1 MSGANVE
8 ESSYLKV
15 EHDFEYR
22 TNDGRQ
28 IAIKKDERLY
38 LIQKTNND
46 WWKVIRNKEQRS
58 FYVPVTYVT
67 ELGSVSSPNKF
78 TGPGKHDAIFQ
89 TTSRDHS
96 ARRRNVENWLST
108 TVKMLPDGSRS
119 PENLEQYNRLKNF
132 EDAGMK
138 EIKNRIVQQKQ
149 SLQGNEKS
157 NEIKNEKKSLE
168 RFRNVVRKISSSMH
182 VSQDT
187 SAHNTSARNSQ
198 TRDVMRTVME
208 NVDGK
213 SAPAS
218 NYPIYSPKEAK
229 EPDRT
234 LFEYQNPPQQQ
245 ILHSISHCQKSAM
258 NLTNPTGCTESIDDC
273 RSVNLDSSLIK
284 HSPRSRPSTK
294 ESKLSVQKNIAT
306 KRSDNNSTDRCAV
319 TPNIEKKP
327 SSPISAGNKVAMSST
342 SPSLQGSG
350 STFDYS
356 ENAMRILN
364 DKRKSWAVEELMSE
378 LTQIRKERVDDNAS
392 NFVLRSIE
400 IKDGFDPLEKL
411 TQELHDLHTSQHENS
426 TVSNSPKADFKSE
439 DDIKEPPEIS
449 ICKEKET
456 TIVPLKSPKNLAQT
470 ESTFNKSKSPKS
482 RISLTNSEVCSI
494 STDINNSCKF
504 TKRQDEYEEANILND
519 ESRMPINVR
528 DEGSD
533 RKATLSADKEHY
545 VLSYQQNSQLFKSES
560 SDNLAK
566 FEKPSYSN
574 VLNKL
579 KNETKVRPQ
588 LKLKI
593 KNVDTKIKLT
603 PSLEKLASEIQFLPA
618 SRTSIVDSDTQQS
631 TPTENKWPQGRADQ
645 KRVTTKTETIE
656 PAAIDILES
665 RDDLINVDQDSEM
678 WKNFKSKLNYRGSFK
693 SKQEQKSQVVTKDVT
708 FDNEHSES
716 VTKPG
721 RRKIKKSATFNCV
734 AVPEYYKHFQRHEG
748 SEYCSRISPT
758 LRTKR
763 RSQSLENIKLLVNRE
778 LKHTLAASK
787 RADGAQNALHKS
799 VAKPIPS
806 CRKIQPMKDV
816 RESIGAESPCSHQ
829 GVQASVQVLPP
840 SISRSY
846 ENLNEG
852 FNNLKVFDANKS
864 TAVSFKNLLCT
875 SDSGSD
881 EYLHYKAFPKSSISR
896 NERLAFS
903 SDSKINSKVVVSSE
917 SLPVIDRSIS
927 DEQIL
932 SSNISSEALFS
943 QSESEVYALSE
954 VSNTSS
960 PITVDRDREN
970 FVNLPPGWTQE
981 YDQQSKQIC
990 FVNTWG
996 EKWFSSNDAEGKI
1009 YFFEENSNESSW
1021 ILPSIPATEP
1031 TLRNMEGNHDNIEL
1045 RTNSG
1050 SEKLRIGKARS
1061 LLVGNQRPTKKELAA
1076 RRSGSLSHDW
1086 PQLFDGNMCILK
1098 EGILQRTKITENGK
1112 KLRKH
1117 WSTSYVVLSELFLL
1131 FFKDA
1136 KSFSAMKS
1144 GQSAAAK
1151 PDISVDLNGAIIEPD
1166 DKVSSRKNV
1175 YIISTI
1181 LGLQVLIQ
1189 NDNTTV
1195 ANEWFKEIYDVIHNL
1210 PSGFEAQTPPS
1221 LERPRDTKSKQ
1232 FLSVNSIE
1240 ESKVVSKI
1248 GRTRSVKTIGNI
1260 ASVFK
1265 KIEGSTE
1272 DLSGSSAERQTK
1284 IKAKLKRFFQRRPTM
1299 DSLVK
1304 NGIYKDEPAF
1314 GSYLKDVCSREP
1326 PMVPRFVKSCIEILE
1341 SNLENMK
1348 ADGLYRASGNLSQ
1361 IQKIRLQVDQN
1372 NFDILAQE
1380 EDVHV
1385 LTGALK
1391 LFFRELKEPLIPYEF
1406 FERALRASMSKKKSE
1421 KIQVFREIV
1430 RGLSQPHYDTLQL
1443 LLQHLLKVTS
1453 YQKYNRMHIP
1463 NLAIVFGP
1471 TLMWPRVESANMALD
1486 LMQQNL
1492 VIECLLSEYDKI
1504 FK

>member
-1 MSGANVE
+1 MSGAKVE

-28 IAIKKDERLY
+28 IAIKKDEKLY

-67 ELGSVSSPNKF
+67 ELGSAPSPNQN
-78 TGPGKHDAIFQ
+78 TDPGKHETIFQ
-89 TTSRDHS
+89 TTPRDHL

-108 TVKMLPDGSRS
+108 TVKMMPDTSGS
-119 PENLEQYNRLKNF
+119 PENLEEYNRLDNL

-138 EIKNRIVQQKQ
+138 EIRNRIVQQKLNLRG
-149 SLQGNEKS
+149 SEKS

-168 RFRNVVRKISSSMH
+168 RFRNVVRKISSSIH

-187 SAHNTSARNSQ
+187 SSHNISARNSQ
-198 TRDVMRTVME
+198 TRDVVRTVME

-213 SAPAS
+213 SSPAS
-218 NYPIYSPKEAK
+218 NNPIYSPKKVK
-229 EPDRT
+229 ESDRT

-245 ILHSISHCQKSAM
+245 ILHSISYCQKSAM
-258 NLTNPTGCTESIDDC
+258 NPTDSTSCTESIADC
-273 RSVNLDSSLIK
+273 SSVNSDFSLNK
-284 HSPRSRPSTK
+284 HGPRSRPSTE
-294 ESKLSVQKNIAT
+294 ESNLSVQKNFVM
-306 KRSDNNSTDRCAV
+306 KRSNNNNTDRRLV
-319 TPNIEKKP
+319 KPNTEKKP
-327 SSPISAGNKVAMSST
+327 SSPISAGNKVTTSSI

-411 TQELHDLHTSQHENS
+411 TQELHDLHTSQNENS
-426 TVSNSPKADFKSE
+426 AGFNSQKADFKTQDHRE
-439 DDIKEPPEIS
+439 LEEIS

-456 TIVPLKSPKNLAQT
+456 MTPPLKNPKNLAQT
-470 ESTFNKSKSPKS
+470 EFIFNKSKLPKS
-482 RISLTNSEVCSI
+482 TISLTNSEACS
-494 STDINNSCKF
+494 SSADINNSCKF
-504 TKRQDEYEEANILND
+504 TKRRDEYEEANILND
-519 ESRMPINVR
+519 ESRMRIDVR

-560 SDNLAK
+560 SDNLDK

-588 LKLKI
+588 LNLKI

-618 SRTSIVDSDTQQS
+618 SRTSVVDRDTQQS
-631 TPTENKWPQGRADQ
+631 TPTENKLPQSNADQ
-645 KRVTTKTETIE
+645 KEVTTKTETIE
-656 PAAIDILES
+656 PAAIDILENK
-665 RDDLINVDQDSEM
+665 DNLINVDQDSEM

-693 SKQEQKSQVVTKDVT
+693 SKQEQKSQVVTKDVN
-708 FDNEHSES
+708 FDDERSES
-716 VTKPG
+716 FTKPG
-721 RRKIKKSATFNCV
+721 GRKIKKSATFNCV

-748 SEYCSRISPT
+748 SEYRPRVSPT

-763 RSQSLENIKLLVNRE
+763 RSRSLENIKLLVNRE
-778 LKHTLAASK
+778 LKHTLAASN
-787 RADGAQNALHKS
+787 RADAAQNALHKS
-799 VAKPIPS
+799 IAKPIPS
-806 CRKIQPMKDV
+806 RRKIQLIKDV
-816 RESIGAESPCSHQ
+816 RESVRDESPQSHQ
-829 GVQASVQVLPP
+829 GVQPSVQVLPP

-846 ENLNEG
+846 ENLNED
-852 FNNLKVFDANKS
+852 FTNLKVFDANKS

-881 EYLHYKAFPKSSISR
+881 EYLHYKAFPKSSINR
-896 NERLAFS
+896 NERSAFS
-903 SDSKINSKVVVSSE
+903 SDSKINSKLVVSSE

-960 PITVDRDREN
+960 PVTIDREREN

-981 YDQQSKQIC
+981 YDQQSKQMC
-990 FVNTWG
+990 FVNTRG

-1021 ILPSIPATEP
+1021 ILPSMPATEP
-1031 TLRNMEGNHDNIEL
+1031 TLRNAEGNHDNIEL
-1045 RTNSG
+1045 RNNSA

-1061 LLVGNQRPTKKELAA
+1061 LLVGNQRPTKKEHAA

-1098 EGILQRTKITENGK
+1098 EGTLQRTKITENGK

-1189 NDNTTV
+1189 SDNATV
-1195 ANEWFKEIYDVIHNL
+1195 ANEWYKEIYDVIHNL
-1210 PSGFEAQTPPS
+1210 PSGLEAQILLPPS

-1232 FLSVNSIE
+1232 FLSVNSID
-1240 ESKVVSKI
+1240 ESKVVPKI
-1248 GRTRSVKTIGNI
+1248 GRARSVKTIGNI

-1265 KIEGSTE
+1265 KIDGSTE

-1304 NGIYKDEPAF
+1304 NDEPAF

-1421 KIQVFREIV
+1421 KIQVFREIAQA
-1430 RGLSQPHYDTLQL
+1430 LSQPHYDTLQL